1 MHSYVSDVVRLQ
13 HNHIH
18 EMFTLAKKSL
28 KAFNVS
34 VRKLK
39 IVNVWYLHF
48 SHDMILTSPIQI
60 IGRIK
65 DMPVFTTAPSLIV
78 QRPELSPTLGR
89 VENVGSQ
96 GKLASQCMARSL

>member
-1 MHSYVSDVVRLQ
+1 MSDVVSLQ

-28 KAFNVS
+28 KAFNFS

-60 IGRIK
+60 IGRRK

-78 QRPELSPTLGR
+78 QRPELGR

>member
-48 SHDMILTSPIQI
+48 AHDMILTSPIQI
-60 IGRIK
+60 IGRRK
-65 DMPVFTTAPSLIV
+65 DMSVFTTAPSLIV
-78 QRPELSPTLGR
+78 QQRRLTPTEGEFRMWGRRPILTSHGFLW
-89 VENVGSQ
+89 
-96 GKLASQCMARSL
+96 

>member
-1 MHSYVSDVVRLQ
+1 MSDVVSLQ
-13 HNHIH
+13 HNHIL

-60 IGRIK
+60 IGRRK

-78 QRPELSPTLGR
+78 QRPESHLRES
-89 VENVGSQ
+89 
-96 GKLASQCMARSL
+96 